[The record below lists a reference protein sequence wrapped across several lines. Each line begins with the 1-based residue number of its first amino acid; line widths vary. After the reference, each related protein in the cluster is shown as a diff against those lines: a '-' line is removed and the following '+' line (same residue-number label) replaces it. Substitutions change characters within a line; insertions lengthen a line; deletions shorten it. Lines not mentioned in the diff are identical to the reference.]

1 MRAWLKRCV
10 VPSALIAACL
20 PIGACFSL
28 NDMDQ
33 DVKHENLVQDW
44 RDEMIYQILTDR
56 FANGDTS
63 NDWGLHPGDPARY
76 HGGDWKGIEDHLDYV
91 EALGVTTIWISPI
104 VKNVDSDASIDGYHG
119 YWTQDFTALNPHF
132 GDMAAL
138 RSMVKAAHARNIK
151 VVLDIVTNHIGQA
164 FFYDING
171 NGVPDEAVW
180 GGGYYGAEGPHPL
193 EHRMEYD
200 PDFEEPYVKARTSL
214 GEAGPAPIIFVYD
227 AASNHIPP
235 LCDGCPD
242 PGLFLRR
249 EAYHLQGRVWNW
261 GRDECCYYRNNGLPV
276 PPNFN
281 CDPVKDLSSIVCD
294 QVPHGDFPG
303 GLKDLN
309 TENPAVREAL
319 QYAFRRWMKLVDF
332 DGFRIDTLKHVEHDF
347 WKDFAPKIRAYA
359 KDLGKQKFLM
369 FGEAF
374 TGFDPML
381 GSYVAP
387 GEVDSVFYFS
397 QKYTVFDGVFKGKA
411 PTSNAR
417 QLLRDDRAA
426 NYDAVNPLEQVDG
439 AGQPPSKILV
449 NFLDNHDVARFLY
462 GEPSLV
468 ALRQALAF
476 LYTEDGIP
484 CMYYGTEQN
493 FAGGNDPANREDLWA
508 TSFST
513 SGDTFQYIRS
523 LTALRKQHDALRR
536 GDMTFRLEDRAGP
549 GILAFERSTGN
560 ERVLVVFNTHD
571 TEARDTVGN
580 KPDDAPNAPTGAM
593 VVGFG
598 DGTVL
603 KDVLGGAAPVTVG
616 AGSTLQFSMGP
627 REVRVLV
634 Q

>member
-1 MRAWLKRCV
+1 MRAWVYRCV
-10 VPSALIAACL
+10 VPAALIATCL
-20 PIGACFSL
+20 PAGACFSL

-33 DVKHENLVQDW
+33 DVKHESLVQDW

-63 NDWGLHPGDPARY
+63 NDWGLKPLDPARY

-91 EALGVTTIWISPI
+91 QGLGVTTIWISPI

-138 RSMVKAAHARNIK
+138 RSMVKAAHGRNIK

-214 GEAGPAPIIFVYD
+214 GEAGPAPIIFFQI
-227 AASNHIPP
+227 AESNHMPP
-235 LCDGCPD
+235 ACDGCPD

-281 CDPVKDLSSIVCD
+281 CSAADLSSIVCD

-309 TENPAVREAL
+309 TENPAVRDAL
-319 QYAFRRWMKLVDF
+319 QYAFRRWLKLVDF
-332 DGFRIDTLKHVEHDF
+332 DGFRIDTLKHVEHGF
-347 WKDFAPKIRAYA
+347 WQDFAPKIRDYT
-359 KDLGKQKFLM
+359 KQLGKQKFLM

-374 TGFDPML
+374 TGFDPMV
-381 GSYVAP
+381 GSYTAP

-411 PTSNAR
+411 PTANVR
-417 QLLRDDRAA
+417 KLLRDDRAA
-426 NYDAVNPLEQVDG
+426 NYNATEQPDG

-449 NFLDNHDVARFLY
+449 NFMDNHDVARFLY
-462 GEPSLV
+462 GEANPV
-468 ALRQALAF
+468 AFRSALAF

-484 CMYYGTEQN
+484 CLYYGTEQN
-493 FAGGNDPANREDLWA
+493 FSGGNDPANREDLWN
-508 TSFST
+508 TNYDT
-513 SGDTFQYIRS
+513 SGETFRYIQK
-523 LTALRKQHDALRR
+523 LTSLRKQHEALRR
-536 GDMTFRLEDRAGP
+536 GDMDFRLEDRAGA
-549 GILAFERSTGN
+549 GVLAFERTTGN

-571 TEARDTVGN
+571 TETRDTVGN
-580 KPDDAPNAPTGAM
+580 KPDDPDNAPTGPM
-593 VVGFG
+593 VVSF
-598 DGTVL
+598 DEGTVL
-603 KDVLGGAAPVTVG
+603 KDILAGAPPVTVG
-616 AGSTLQFSMGP
+616 TGKTLQFSMAP
-627 REVRVLV
+627 REVRILV
-634 Q
+634 P